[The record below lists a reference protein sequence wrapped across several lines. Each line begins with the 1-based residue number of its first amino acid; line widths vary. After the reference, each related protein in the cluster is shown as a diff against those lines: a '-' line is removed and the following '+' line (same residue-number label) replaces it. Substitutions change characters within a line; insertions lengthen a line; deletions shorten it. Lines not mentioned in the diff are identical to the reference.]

1 MQLIRRRLTFAN
13 VVALLALFIALGGS
27 AYAVHLGKNAVKTR
41 NIRNGAVVESKLA
54 DRAVTKAKIAPG
66 AVGTGSLGDIVERAT
81 TKPLPEGGTA
91 LVTATCIPGETLIGG
106 SGTVDTSNSSDIVV
120 TGVSPTRADG
130 STLPPGEAPTGWTV
144 LANNYLGGTTT
155 PAAASAYALCLK

>member
-1 MQLIRRRLTFAN
+1 MRLVRSKLTFAN

-27 AYAVHLGKNAVKTR
+27 AYAIHLGKNAVKTR

-66 AVGTGSLGDIVERAT
+66 AVGTGELGGIVARLT
-81 TKPLPEGGTA
+81 TKPLPEGGTV
-91 LVTATCIPGETLIGG
+91 LVTATCNPGETLIGG
-106 SGTVDTSNSSDIVV
+106 SGNVDTSNSSDIVV

-130 STLPPGEAPTGWTV
+130 STLAPGQPPTGWTV

-155 PAAASAYALCLK
+155 PATAFAYALCLK